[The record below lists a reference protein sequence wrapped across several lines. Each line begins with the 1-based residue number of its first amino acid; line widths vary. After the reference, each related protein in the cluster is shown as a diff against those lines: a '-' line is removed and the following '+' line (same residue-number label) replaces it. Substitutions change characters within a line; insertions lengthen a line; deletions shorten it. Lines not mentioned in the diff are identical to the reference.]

1 MIFFKKEKIDDINF
15 KRKINLINDNKTC
28 EDQYSNYH
36 KIDFSEINPI
46 INEYFT
52 LSNEVLNIEINL
64 IENYKIKL
72 DNTISILYRGNNK
85 SNETILPTYQEIL
98 NKVNEVKNKYK
109 NHVLLIQSDEIDFID
124 YIKSY
129 YPESIIIE
137 EIKKIKKSPLAIQ
150 YTINSGN
157 KLSQSQL
164 FLAIMK
170 IISKT
175 SKIILNLERF

>member
-1 MIFFKKEKIDDINF
+1 M
-15 KRKINLINDNKTC
+15 
-28 EDQYSNYH
+28 
-36 KIDFSEINPI
+36 
-46 INEYFT
+46 
-52 LSNEVLNIEINL
+52 
-64 IENYKIKL
+64 
-72 DNTISILYRGNNK
+72 
-85 SNETILPTYQEIL
+85 
-98 NKVNEVKNKYK
+98 
-109 NHVLLIQSDEIDFID
+109 LLIQSDEIDFID

-175 SKIILNLERF
+175 SKIILNSGNVGLWCCLFRGNSIGVYQYVNHIRKSYTIYKYLNNINYDTTEIPHKIGVNSPIWYE